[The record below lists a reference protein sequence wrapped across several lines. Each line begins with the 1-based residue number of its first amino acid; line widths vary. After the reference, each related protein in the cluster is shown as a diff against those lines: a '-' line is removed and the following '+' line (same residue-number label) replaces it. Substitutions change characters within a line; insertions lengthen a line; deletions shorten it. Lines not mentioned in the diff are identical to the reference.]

1 MPRNKY
7 PEQTVEKILSAA
19 ERLFAQK
26 GYAKTTLQDI
36 IDTTGLSKG
45 AVYHHFKSKEEIA
58 AKVGDR
64 LGARVAAV
72 LARIRDDAALTG
84 LQKLQTVFA
93 VSLLPGRQQQLQHML
108 PHLCDDPQFF
118 TMEYHDLLETTVPL
132 YITPMIRQGVADGS
146 IQTESPEA
154 LGEAIFLLADLW
166 LTPQARP
173 TTPARQRARCAVF
186 QQMTQALGLDLLTD
200 EQAEELAALC
210 EAE

>member
-58 AKVGDR
+58 AKVGDL
-64 LGARVAAV
+64 LGARVAAE

-118 TMEYHDLLETTVPL
+118 TMEYHDLLEMTVPL

-166 LTPQARP
+166 LTPQARL
-173 TTPARQRARCAVF
+173 TTRSQQHARGLVF
-186 QQMTQALGLDLLTD
+186 RQLMQGIGIDLLTE
-200 EQAEELAALC
+200 EQCALLEELC
-210 EAE
+210 

>member
-64 LGARVAAV
+64 LGARVAAEP
-72 LARIRDDAALTG
+72 APRQSAACPDG
-84 LQKLQTVFA
+84 QTA
-93 VSLLPGRQQQLQHML
+93 AASA
-108 PHLCDDPQFF
+108 
-118 TMEYHDLLETTVPL
+118 YAAAPL
-132 YITPMIRQGVADGS
+132 R
-146 IQTESPEA
+146 
-154 LGEAIFLLADLW
+154 
-166 LTPQARP
+166 
-173 TTPARQRARCAVF
+173 
-186 QQMTQALGLDLLTD
+186 
-200 EQAEELAALC
+200 
-210 EAE
+210 

>member
-64 LGARVAAV
+64 LGARVAAE
-72 LARIRDDAALTG
+72 LARIRDDAVLTG

-173 TTPARQRARCAVF
+173 TTRSQQHARGLVF
-186 QQMTQALGLDLLTD
+186 RQLMQGIGIDLLTE
-200 EQAEELAALC
+200 EQCALLEELC
-210 EAE
+210 

>member
-26 GYAKTTLQDI
+26 ATPKLPCRTLSTLPDCPRVPCTTISNQ
-36 IDTTGLSKG
+36 KRR
-45 AVYHHFKSKEEIA
+45 IA

-64 LGARVAAV
+64 LGARVAAE

-118 TMEYHDLLETTVPL
+118 T
-132 YITPMIRQGVADGS
+132 
-146 IQTESPEA
+146 
-154 LGEAIFLLADLW
+154 
-166 LTPQARP
+166 
-173 TTPARQRARCAVF
+173 
-186 QQMTQALGLDLLTD
+186 
-200 EQAEELAALC
+200 
-210 EAE
+210 

>member
-26 GYAKTTLQDI
+26 SYAKTTLQDI

-64 LGARVAAV
+64 LGARVAAE

-93 VSLLPGRQQQLQHML
+93 VSLLPGGRCGARLRVQPEVGQQENCLAQRLRRLGLNTAVSYPLPNHGRDVKRHGHLQQVVVFHRKKLRVIAEVRQHML
-108 PHLCDDPQFF
+108 K
-118 TMEYHDLLETTVPL
+118 LLL
-132 YITPMIRQGVADGS
+132 S
-146 IQTESPEA
+146 
-154 LGEAIFLLADLW
+154 
-166 LTPQARP
+166 
-173 TTPARQRARCAVF
+173 ARQ
-186 QQMTQALGLDLLTD
+186 Q
-200 EQAEELAALC
+200 
-210 EAE
+210 

>member
-1 MPRNKY
+1 
-7 PEQTVEKILSAA
+7 
-19 ERLFAQK
+19 
-26 GYAKTTLQDI
+26 
-36 IDTTGLSKG
+36 
-45 AVYHHFKSKEEIA
+45 
-58 AKVGDR
+58 
-64 LGARVAAV
+64 
-72 LARIRDDAALTG
+72 
-84 LQKLQTVFA
+84 
-93 VSLLPGRQQQLQHML
+93 ML

>member
-64 LGARVAAV
+64 LGARVAAE

-118 TMEYHDLLETTVPL
+118 TMEYHDLLEMTVPPTVL
-132 YITPMIRQGVADGS
+132 LS
-146 IQTESPEA
+146 SPERLYSSLASLA
-154 LGEAIFLLADLW
+154 LPDLRNAKIGLLRLW
-166 LTPQARP
+166 LLEYSENSKSFKKSRGSSKSCFSPR
-173 TTPARQRARCAVF
+173 
-186 QQMTQALGLDLLTD
+186 
-200 EQAEELAALC
+200 E
-210 EAE
+210 